1 MTRLI
6 RWSPF
11 IEEPFAEF
19 HRLFGENAQAMS
31 TTGKG
36 FVPAV
41 DIYQTKD
48 AVVVE
53 TPLPGVDPAKVDVAI
68 ENDVL
73 TIKGEHEQKT
83 EVDEKEY
90 YRKEVRIGSFF
101 RSVTLPAHVVS
112 DAATATY
119 EKGLLKIT
127 IPKAPEVKAKSI
139 KVEVSGK

>member
-19 HRLFGENAQAMS
+19 DRLFGENAQAM
-31 TTGKG
+31 TGTGKG

-53 TPLPGVDPAKVDVAI
+53 TPLPGVDPAKVEVSI

-83 EVDEKEY
+83 EVEEKEY

-101 RSVTLPAHVVS
+101 RSVALPAHVVGD
-112 DAATATY
+112 DAAAAY
-119 EKGLLKIT
+119 ENGVLKIT
-127 IPKAPEVKAKSI
+127 VPKAPEVKAKTV
-139 KVEVSGK
+139 KVEVKGK